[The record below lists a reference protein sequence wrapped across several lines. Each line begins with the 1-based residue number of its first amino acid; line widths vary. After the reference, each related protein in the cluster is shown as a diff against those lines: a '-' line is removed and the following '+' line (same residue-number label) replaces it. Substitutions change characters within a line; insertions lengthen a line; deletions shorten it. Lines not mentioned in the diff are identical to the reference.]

1 MHCAQARCVE
11 NQVYF
16 VHCCLGGGAG
26 EPLPNGWARSSI
38 LSPCDTLWENPAGVV
53 VQAEANR
60 EMVIHGEVDVD
71 KLYENRTTGAAP
83 TFRDRRRR
91 AELYTRWSS
100 HITAVPKR

>member
-1 MHCAQARCVE
+1 
-11 NQVYF
+11 
-16 VHCCLGGGAG
+16 
-26 EPLPNGWARSSI
+26 
-38 LSPCDTLWENPAGVV
+38 
-53 VQAEANR
+53 
-60 EMVIHGEVDVD
+60 MVIHGEVDVD

>member
-1 MHCAQARCVE
+1 M
-11 NQVYF
+11 
-16 VHCCLGGGAG
+16 
-26 EPLPNGWARSSI
+26 
-38 LSPCDTLWENPAGVV
+38 SPCDTLWENPAGVV